1 MLLAIDTATQFISL
15 ALHDGHEV
23 VAEQSWRTNDNHNVE
38 LAPTVS
44 ALLHRVGVTP
54 SDLSAVAVAKGPG
67 SYSGLRVGVA
77 LAKALASVSGLPLV
91 GVSTLDVLAAAQP
104 HGQGGLIAVVRAGRG
119 RVIAGHYQWRRGRW
133 VARGE
138 PQLVDWATL
147 IDGVEGTLGLSGEVD
162 EDGRRAIAEAQFN
175 GIGLTLLPPV
185 YRLRRAGFLAQ
196 EALAQLEDK
205 SADFAPAHLA
215 PYYVKSKDLP

>member
-1 MLLAIDTATQFISL
+1 
-15 ALHDGHEV
+15 
-23 VAEQSWRTNDNHNVE
+23 
-38 LAPTVS
+38 
-44 ALLHRVGVTP
+44 
-54 SDLSAVAVAKGPG
+54 
-67 SYSGLRVGVA
+67 
-77 LAKALASVSGLPLV
+77 
-91 GVSTLDVLAAAQP
+91 
-104 HGQGGLIAVVRAGRG
+104 
-119 RVIAGHYQWRRGRW
+119 VIAGHYQWRKGRW

-196 EALAQLEDK
+196 EALTQLEDK
-205 SADFAPAHLA
+205 TADFTPAHLT